1 MNRGLYYKIIVP
13 LEYWKKGIYS
23 SKDTERLQL
32 YPDWNWGFSIMSY
45 GRKYDIGYFLK
56 TPSHNYEDIYL
67 TWKYIQW
74 MPNFEHVCINTKNM
88 IVQNICTVFLV
99 VQICKQNKIPSVL
112 EKVIKKF
119 LV

>member
-23 SKDTERLQL
+23 SKDVEITIVPRLEL
-32 YPDWNWGFSIMSY
+32 GIFYYGY